1 MATLRQ
7 SAAVNMQGW
16 QAVQQN
22 TQAKSAPAGKPSPVD
37 TRTQR
42 NPNMLSPMPA
52 IATLSDGLSRQ
63 FYGGLNVPTYRI
75 LPAKGGSTQ

>member
-16 QAVQQN
+16 QPVQPTPQVVR
-22 TQAKSAPAGKPSPVD
+22 QPASKPSPVD

-42 NPNMLSPMPA
+42 SPIMLSPMPA
-52 IATLSDGLSRQ
+52 LASRSDGLQRQ
-63 FYGGLNVPTYRI
+63 FYGGKNVPTYRI
-75 LPAKGGSTQ
+75 LPAMGGSQT